1 MVYKL
6 NPNTGNALKM
16 GVPPNFNSVMNQ
28 NQKDVISERG
38 MLTVCIVVGL
48 ILFCINPFIVIALWL
63 IWLLITSIIG

>member
-6 NPNTGNALKM
+6 NSNMGDTFKM
-16 GVPPNFNSVMNQ
+16 GVPLNFNSVMNQ

-38 MLTVCIVVGL
+38 MLTLCIVVGL
-48 ILFCINPFIVIALWL
+48 ILFCINPFIVVVLWL